1 MSPGQRETAAST
13 AAAPKATSTVTDTQ
27 HGSSRSGQKHTY
39 TYRVSYKRADWV
51 DPQNRYYSRRHDAQ
65 RRIDGLLS
73 DLTHEGRYQPI
84 VSITLDRRPVISQWE
99 KVAGWEESP

>member
-1 MSPGQRETAAST
+1 MAYPQREPGPSTSPG
-13 AAAPKATSTVTDTQ
+13 PKATSTVTDTQ
-27 HGSSRSGQKHTY
+27 DGSSRSGQKHTY

-84 VSITLDRRPVISQWE
+84 VSITLDRRQVISQWE

>member
-1 MSPGQRETAAST
+1 M
-13 AAAPKATSTVTDTQ
+13 D
-27 HGSSRSGQKHTY
+27 
-39 TYRVSYKRADWV
+39 RVSEQVVTTTTIPNSNGGRRVWQYRLRYKRARWKN
-51 DPQNRYYSRRHDAQ
+51 PKHLYFARRHDAQ

-84 VSITLDRRPVISQWE
+84 VSLTLDRRQVISQWE

>member
-1 MSPGQRETAAST
+1 M
-13 AAAPKATSTVTDTQ
+13 D
-27 HGSSRSGQKHTY
+27 
-39 TYRVSYKRADWV
+39 RVSEQVVAATTIPNCNGGRRVWQYRLRYKRASWK
-51 DPQNRYYSRRHDAQ
+51 NSKHLYFARRHDAQ

-84 VSITLDRRPVISQWE
+84 VSLTLDRRQVISQWE